1 METYDKCFSEKPKIL
16 NLLTSDK
23 SMDVEEAEEEE
34 GEEEEEDREGR
45 MADVRISCRRKKE
58 RGNRGGNKKRRERS

>member
-1 METYDKCFSEKPKIL
+1 
-16 NLLTSDK
+16 
-23 SMDVEEAEEEE
+23 
-34 GEEEEEDREGR
+34 